1 MDKIIKLLENDV
13 KIASVLD
20 DGERKNLNDRITAL
34 SDKLGTTG
42 YPFSSKVEAQTYFKA
57 PLRNEKHFVAENL
70 GSFAFDAH
78 CKLLNEISNADGASK
93 SSTTPL
99 KR

>member
-1 MDKIIKLLENDV
+1 MDEIIESLENTV
-13 KIASVLD
+13 KMAFDLVD
-20 DGERKNLNDRITAL
+20 EERINLNTLITAL

-70 GSFAFDAH
+70 GNFAFDANS
-78 CKLLNEISNADGASK
+78 KLLNEISNADGASK

>member
-1 MDKIIKLLENDV
+1 MDKIIELLENDV
-13 KIASVLD
+13 KMAFDLVD
-20 DGERKNLNDRITAL
+20 EERMNLNTRITAL

-42 YPFSSKVEAQTYFKA
+42 YPLSSEVQAQNYFKA

-70 GSFAFDAH
+70 GSFAFDAN

>member
-1 MDKIIKLLENDV
+1 MDKIIELLENDV

-42 YPFSSKVEAQTYFKA
+42 YPFSSKVEARTSRLRCEMKRISSPKIWETLPLMRIANCSTKFQT
-57 PLRNEKHFVAENL
+57 PM
-70 GSFAFDAH
+70 AH
-78 CKLLNEISNADGASK
+78 VSAAQLL
-93 SSTTPL
+93 
-99 KR
+99 